1 MRTNWIYLSML
12 LVVVSTAALAQNQ
25 GLKDVQS
32 TSSRDIK
39 DDTAHKHGWKVG
51 GLASVNIGQGSSH
64 NWAAGAE
71 TFSFST
77 AAFLNAFAIK
87 KDGRWTWYN
96 NIDLSYAMV
105 NAASTG
111 VRKTDDK
118 IDFVSKASYSLNP
131 HFDLSGV
138 VNFRSQF
145 TDGFE
150 YNYFGHGLQHRIS
163 GFMAPAYLIVAPGVT
178 WKPCSYFNLFV
189 SPISGRWVFVTNN
202 PYSYVSP
209 TGVLP
214 TGETEI
220 PLATN
225 YGVDPTKKV
234 KFELGA
240 FASATFA
247 KEIMKN
253 VTFSSRADFY
263 SNYLKDKRLGDIDDG
278 KSRPQ
283 NVSVFWTNSLIMK
296 VNKWL
301 NVTYNFDLI
310 YDDDVRQF
318 GADKMSAGTQT
329 RSLLTVGFAVKF

>member
-1 MRTNWIYLSML
+1 MSKQRICMMAFVTL
-12 LVVVSTAALAQNQ
+12 TAFSVTAQDKSVKEMQ
-25 GLKDVQS
+25 GASQ
-32 TSSRDIK
+32 RDIK
-39 DDTAHKHGWKVG
+39 DDTAHKKGWKIG
-51 GLASVNIGQGSSH
+51 GAASLNIGQGSSH

-77 AAFLNAFAIK
+77 AGYLNVYAVK
-87 KDGRWTWYN
+87 KEGNFTWYN
-96 NIDLSYAMV
+96 NLDLSYALV

-118 IDFVSKASYSLNP
+118 IDLVSKASYAFSK
-131 HFDLSGV
+131 HFEYSVLL
-138 VNFRSQF
+138 NFRSQF

-163 GFMAPAYLIVAPGVT
+163 GFMAPAYLVIAPGIT
-178 WKPCSYFNLFV
+178 WKPSGYFNLFV
-189 SPISGRWVFVTNN
+189 SPLSGRWVFVTNN
-202 PYSYVSP
+202 PYSFVSP

-220 PLATN
+220 PLSTN
-225 YGVDPTKKV
+225 YGVDPVKKV

-247 KEIMKN
+247 KEIVKN
-253 VTFSSRADFY
+253 VTLSSRLDLY
-263 SNYLKDKRLGDIDDG
+263 SNYLKDKRLGDVGDG
-278 KSRPQ
+278 KPRPA
-283 NVSVFWTNSLIMK
+283 NVDVFWTNSLVMK

-301 NVTYNFDLI
+301 NVTYNFDLL

-318 GADKMSAGTQT
+318 GPNKTSAGTQT

>member
-1 MRTNWIYLSML
+1 MRFKRFC
-12 LVVVSTAALAQNQ
+12 LVAILAAVSATAVAQDP
-25 GLKDVQS
+25 GVKEMKS
-32 TSSRDIK
+32 TSERDIK

-87 KDGRWTWYN
+87 KDGRWTWAN
-96 NIDLSYAMV
+96 NLDLSYAMV

-118 IDFVSKASYSLNP
+118 IDFVSKIGYNLNKD
-131 HFDLSGV
+131 FDLSGV

-163 GFMAPAYLIVAPGVT
+163 GFMAPAYLIVAPGFT
-178 WKPCSYFNLFV
+178 WHPCSYFNLFV
-189 SPISGRWVFVTNN
+189 SPIAARWVFVTNN

-220 PLATN
+220 PLASN
-225 YGVDPTKKV
+225 YGVDPTQKV
-234 KFELGA
+234 KFQVGA

-247 KEIMKN
+247 KEIVKN
-253 VTFSSRADFY
+253 VTFNSRADFY
-263 SNYLKDKRLGDIDDG
+263 SNYLKYKRVGDTGDG
-278 KSRPQ
+278 KARPQ
-283 NVSVFWTNSLIMK
+283 NVTVFWTNSLVMK

-310 YDDDVRQF
+310 YDDAVRQF
-318 GADKMSAGTQT
+318 GADKKSAGTQT

>member
-1 MRTNWIYLSML
+1 MSKRIC
-12 LVVVSTAALAQNQ
+12 LVAFVTVMVFGATAQDQSVKEMKSTAQR
-25 GLKDVQS
+25 DV
-32 TSSRDIK
+32 K
-39 DDTAHKHGWKVG
+39 DDTAHKKGWKIG
-51 GLASVNIGQGSSH
+51 GMASVNIGQGSSH

-77 AAFLNAFAIK
+77 AAYLNVYAIRK
-87 KDGRWTWYN
+87 EGRFSWYN
-96 NIDLSYAMV
+96 TLDMSYALV

-118 IDFVSKASYSLNP
+118 IDLVSKAGYSFAE
-131 HFDLSGV
+131 HFDFSAVL
-138 VNFRSQF
+138 NFRTQF

-163 GFMAPAYLIVAPGVT
+163 GFMAPAYLVLAPGIT
-178 WKPCSYFNLFV
+178 WKPCGYFNLFV
-189 SPISGRWVFVTNN
+189 SPVSARWVFVTND

-214 TGETEI
+214 TGEIET
-220 PLATN
+220 PLSIN
-225 YGVDPTKKV
+225 YGVDPIKKK

-247 KEIMKN
+247 KEVVKN
-253 VTFSSRADFY
+253 VTFSSRLDLY
-263 SNYLKDKRLGDIDDG
+263 SNYLKDKRLGDVGDG
-278 KSRPQ
+278 KARPG
-283 NVSVFWTNSLIMK
+283 NVDVFWTNSLVMK

-301 NVTYNFDLI
+301 NVTYNFDLL

-318 GADKMSAGTQT
+318 GPNKNSAGTQT
-329 RSLLTVGFAVKF
+329 RSLLTVGFALKF